1 MEQIIDQLKGMDD
14 PSMPDWAKLLIQ
26 SMQIILSEIKLVKE
40 LAERVNKLEDFKAI
54 NERVTEELKSEN
66 SRLKDRL
73 EVLESAVDDQEQRSR
88 NFCLMIHGVKE
99 EEDEDTD
106 VHVLKVLNGDLGL
119 PIALENIQRSHRI
132 GPRNSGR
139 NTRQNQTKPR
149 PIFLRFR
156 DFRSRQSAYRNKKK
170 LKGTGVNITESL
182 TKRRYALYK
191 LAIAKFG
198 IGNCWTSEG
207 RVTTKI
213 DNVYKIISS
222 ESDL

>member
-1 MEQIIDQLKGMDD
+1 MEQVIDQLKGIDD
-14 PSMPDWAKLLIQ
+14 PSIPDWAKLLIQ
-26 SMQIILSEIKLVKE
+26 SMQIILSEIKCVKD

-73 EVLESAVDDQEQRSR
+73 EELESAVDDQEQRSR

-106 VHVLKVLNGDLGL
+106 EHVLKVLNEDLGL

-139 NTRQNQTKPR
+139 NTRQNQNQPR
-149 PIFLRFR
+149 SIITRFR
-156 DFRSRQSAYRNKKK
+156 DFTSRQSAFRNKKSWK
-170 LKGTGVNITESL
+170 RKG
-182 TKRRYALYK
+182 
-191 LAIAKFG
+191 
-198 IGNCWTSEG
+198 
-207 RVTTKI
+207 
-213 DNVYKIISS
+213 
-222 ESDL
+222 